1 MKKLIIAAAIVCAAV
16 ISQAATVTWQSGT
29 LKDYTGAN
37 VTSAG
42 AISGYLFELT
52 ASEYAT
58 YSALNAATLSTTL
71 YADFKDQ
78 FASADASGANTYKK
92 GNASLDLTG
101 PTDFTAPDT
110 AYAAII
116 YMDAANNMV
125 VGNVAYANI
134 EAAMN
139 VKVGDMAN
147 TFGGSI
153 TGSGTTSW
161 QSTATPGP
169 EPIPEPTSGLLV
181 LLGVA
186 GLALRR
192 RA

>member
-1 MKKLIIAAAIVCAAV
+1 MKKLMIAAAIVCVAV
-16 ISQAATVTWQSGT
+16 MSQGATVTWQSST

-42 AISGYLFELT
+42 VISGYLFELT

-58 YSALNAATLSTTL
+58 YSVLDAATLSTTL

-92 GNASLDLTG
+92 GASALDLTG
-101 PTDFTAPDT
+101 PTDFTAPAT
-110 AYAAII
+110 AYAAVI
-116 YMDAANNMV
+116 YMDDANNMV
-125 VGNVAYANI
+125 MGNVAYVAI
-134 EAAMN
+134 ESSQN
-139 VKVGDMAN
+139 VKVGQLAN
-147 TFGGSI
+147 NLGG
-153 TGSGTTSW
+153 TGAATSW

-192 RA
+192 RHV